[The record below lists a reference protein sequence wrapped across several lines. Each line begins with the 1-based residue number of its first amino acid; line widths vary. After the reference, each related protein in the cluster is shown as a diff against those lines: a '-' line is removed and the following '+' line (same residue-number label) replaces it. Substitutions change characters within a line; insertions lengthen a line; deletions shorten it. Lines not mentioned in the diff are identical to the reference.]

1 MTRSSKMYHY
11 VKHASFFILGSLLA
25 AVGLD
30 IFLVPNNIIDGG
42 ITGISIISS
51 HLSHLPLGMFI
62 ILLNIPFLYI
72 GYKQIGRT
80 FAFSTLFSILWLSVW
95 VSILHSVPVL
105 TKDVF
110 LASIFGG
117 VILGIGVGLIIRYGG
132 SLDGTEIIA
141 ILVDKKSGFS
151 VGEIVMFFNLFIL
164 TSAGFVFGWD
174 KALYSLITYFVAFKI
189 IDITIEGLDESK
201 AVFIISNKGEDI
213 AKQLM
218 SRLGRGVTYLE
229 GMGGYSK
236 EKKNII
242 YLVVTRLEIAKLKEI
257 INETDPEAFLTISGV
272 HDVMGVNYKKKA
284 IH

>member
-1 MTRSSKMYHY
+1 MTRSSKMYYY
-11 VKHASFFILGSLLA
+11 VKRALFFTLGSILA

-51 HLSHLPLGMFI
+51 HLSHLPLGIFI

-80 FAFSTLFSILWLSVW
+80 FAFSTLFSILSLSVW
-95 VSILHSVPVL
+95 VSVLHSVPVL

-201 AVFIISNKGEDI
+201 AIFIISNKGEDI
-213 AKQLM
+213 AEQLM

-272 HDVMGVNYKKKA
+272 HDVMGVNYKEKA
-284 IH
+284 VH

>member
-1 MTRSSKMYHY
+1 MTKRKKFFHY
-11 VKHASFFILGSLLA
+11 FKQALFFTFGSLLA

-30 IFLVPNNIIDGG
+30 IFLVPNKIIDGG

-62 ILLNIPFLYI
+62 ILFNIPFLYI

-80 FAFSTLFSILWLSVW
+80 FALSTLFSIVSLSIW
-95 VSILHSVPVL
+95 VSILHAVPVL

-174 KALYSLITYFVAFKI
+174 KALYSLITYFVAFKM

-201 AVFIISNKGEDI
+201 AVFIISNKGEEI
-213 AKQLM
+213 AEQLM
-218 SRLGRGVTYLE
+218 IRLGRGVTFLE

-242 YLVVTRLEIAKLKEI
+242 YLVVTRLEVAKLKEI
-257 INETDPEAFLTISGV
+257 INEIDSEAFLTISGV

>member
-1 MTRSSKMYHY
+1 MYHY

>member
-272 HDVMGVNYKKKA
+272 HDVMGVNYKEKA
-284 IH
+284 VH